1 MARIMIKP
9 ILILSP
15 SLEHGSNFNQKRLW
29 MLNVDLDTGLPTFN
43 SEFLKIK

>member
-1 MARIMIKP
+1 MIKP

-15 SLEHGSNFNQKRLW
+15 SREHGSNFNQKRLW
-29 MLNVDLDTGLPTFN
+29 MLNVDLGTGRLNFS